1 MIGRGFFFF
10 TLAKLIIGTSRGF
23 IRGQTLA
30 TLTDLNG
37 KANSS
42 HNHSASN
49 ITSGTL
55 SVARGGTGRSTLTS
69 GYFLRGNG
77 TGAVTMSSVNQ
88 VKSALG
94 IGGGTTVYAQS
105 VVLRNEHKDDV
116 NTLSLIDLSDQY
128 NFMVIVQDGREVQY
142 QLRFWAS
149 ILIPIKQIKNVI
161 MEYHQNR
168 ETDELTFDIFGYP
181 YGNINFSDNDPIF
194 TNDPSLYIRYRAGN
208 GNLYTYDLEL
218 TGSTFYGTLL
228 LF

>member
-1 MIGRGFFFF
+1 MLWISLV
-10 TLAKLIIGTSRGF
+10 LAKLIVGTTKAF
-23 IRGQTLA
+23 ILGKTLA
-30 TLTDLNG
+30 TTDDLSG

-77 TGAVTMSSVNQ
+77 TGAVTMSSVDQ

-105 VVLRNEHKDDV
+105 VVLRNQYNDDV

-128 NFMVIVQDGREVQY
+128 NFMVIVQDGRVVQY
-142 QLRFWAS
+142 QIRFWAS

-181 YGNINFSDNDPIF
+181 YGNINFSGNDQIF

-218 TGSTFYGTLL
+218 TGNTFYGTLL